1 MPQDI
6 ESEELLA
13 SEKSDT
19 YVIPNPDSTGQF
31 LVVPGTVGVPEN
43 GKKIWIRNLSGKP
56 VEVTFFSPI
65 GGGNPV
71 SIANGKARA
80 FPLPPAPVGVY
91 PYTVEVLVNGG
102 RVRAQGGSDP
112 RILYG

>member
-6 ESEELLA
+6 GSEELLA

-19 YVIPNPDSTGQF
+19 YVIPNPDSAGQF
-31 LVVPGTVGVPEN
+31 LVVPGTVGVPQN
-43 GKKIWIRNLSGKP
+43 GRTIWIRNLSGKA

-65 GGGNPV
+65 GGGNPA

-80 FPLPPAPVGVY
+80 FALPPAPVGVY
-91 PYTVEVLVNGG
+91 EFKVDVVVNGN
-102 RVRAQGGSDP
+102 RVRAHGGSDP
-112 RILYG
+112 RIVYG